1 MMPGISTSSERERR
15 FTPETDRVR
24 DKVTNILACI
34 CQQLVES
41 NFRNSPLMNFDE
53 IRRIAETQLGKDTVD
68 RIERQIAKQAGGP
81 QEFLGASNI
90 DFQGSEP
97 GKKSDAPAPP
107 VTPRKKSAKKAGK
120 DAARVLSPTVQSSEL
135 KKLPAPAVTIPTSEP
150 HAIAHQSTPPASA
163 SSSASERILA
173 QAIAGEYRYAM
184 LGLVLGMACIIGGV
198 ILCLNG
204 VAGSTSWTAKL
215 FGLFQSKIND
225 AAPGVV
231 LFVVGIFFVVATKP
245 KVKLDKLRG

>member
-1 MMPGISTSSERERR
+1 
-15 FTPETDRVR
+15 
-24 DKVTNILACI
+24 
-34 CQQLVES
+34 
-41 NFRNSPLMNFDE
+41 MNLDDL
-53 IRRIAETQLGKDTVD
+53 RRIAEQQLGKDTVA
-68 RIERQIAKQAGGP
+68 RIERQLEKKAGGP
-81 QEFLGASNI
+81 REIMSASNI
-90 DFQGSEP
+90 DFDPSRSEENADQEP
-97 GKKSDAPAPP
+97 KTSAAEGRRSADEARQDAPASPP
-107 VTPRKKSAKKAGK
+107 SEVQSRNPTNLPLHAVAAPDPEPQAISPQKTPRRTAAK
-120 DAARVLSPTVQSSEL
+120 
-135 KKLPAPAVTIPTSEP
+135 
-150 HAIAHQSTPPASA
+150 
-163 SSSASERILA
+163 SASERLLA

-184 LGLVLGMACIIGGV
+184 LGLILGMTCIIGGV